1 MGLVAKRSFL
11 VIGIIIVCLCI
22 ALGCPAV
29 PARGADQSQ
38 PRQTKTNDGADSDIG
53 GEVIAKGKVMEII
66 KAEKAID
73 PVSGE
78 PVVNQT
84 VRVKVMNGKYKGRQF
99 ITVNY
104 QTGNPVFNIFVE
116 QGDRVVLS
124 LILTKNGEVIEV
136 NILDRLRE
144 QYLTFLL
151 SLFILLLLAIGWRQG
166 LKSLAALG
174 LTLVLVGG
182 VLLPGFLRGYPPVPL
197 TIVTAGIA
205 TALTMAVIAGFTLKS
220 LAAILGT
227 LGGVGVAG
235 LLALLIGH
243 KAHLTGFG
251 VESAAM
257 LLYIPQN
264 IKLDIQGLLFSGI
277 IVGAL
282 GATMDVAI
290 SIASAVAEVK
300 KANPRLTMG
309 ELVGAGMNVGRD
321 MMGTMTNTLILAYTG
336 SSVPLILIFM
346 AFRESLIKVINLD
359 MIASEIVRSLT
370 GSIGMITV
378 VPLTALVSGFL
389 FAKTR
394 DKREKEAEGGPI
406 AN

>member
-1 MGLVAKRSFL
+1 MGLLAKRNSL
-11 VIGIIIVCLCI
+11 IMGITIVCLFI
-22 ALGCPAV
+22 VLGGPAV
-29 PARGADQSQ
+29 AATARGAGQ
-38 PRQTKTNDGADSDIG
+38 PNPQLPQAAGEAEPDAGR
-53 GEVIAKGKVMEII
+53 EVIAKGKVMEII
-66 KAEKAID
+66 KAVKEVD
-73 PVSGE
+73 PLSRQ
-78 PVVNQT
+78 PVINQT
-84 VRVKVMNGKYKGRQF
+84 VRVKVTNGKYKGRQF

-116 QGDRVVLS
+116 PRDRVVLS
-124 LILTKNGEVIEV
+124 LVLSKTGEILEV

-174 LTLVLVGG
+174 LTLVLIGG

-197 TIVTAGIA
+197 TVITAGVA
-205 TALTMAVIAGFTLKS
+205 TAVTMAVIAGFTLKS

-235 LLALLIGH
+235 LLALLLGH

-251 VESAAM
+251 VESSAM

-264 IKLDIQGLLFSGI
+264 IQLDIQGLLFSGI

-282 GATMDVAI
+282 GATMDVAV

-300 KANPRLTMG
+300 KANPRLTRG
-309 ELVGAGMNVGRD
+309 ELVAAGMNVGRD

-336 SSVPLILIFM
+336 SSVQLILIFM

-359 MIASEIVRSLT
+359 MIASEVVRSLT

-378 VPLTALVSGFL
+378 VPVTALVSGFL
-389 FAKTR
+389 FGKAHNEPKK
-394 DKREKEAEGGPI
+394 DDVSMY
-406 AN
+406 N